1 MNVLSLLGSPRKN
14 GNSATLARRFCET
27 ARGLGAEV
35 SEVFL
40 NGLDYRGCQACFSCK
55 GKTEVCARKD
65 GLSPVLQAVA
75 GCDVLVMASPVY
87 YGEISSQLKAFVD
100 RTFSF
105 LVPNY
110 PHVPDKTRLA
120 PGKTAVMVIAQGHP
134 REDLFADIFP
144 RYQYFFEHML
154 GFERMRLIRACGVYD
169 LGDAEKDARALEM
182 AGQTAEEV
190 VSGA

>member
-1 MNVLSLLGSPRKN
+1 MNVLCLLGSPRKN

-40 NGLDYRGCQACFSCK
+40 NGLDFRGCQACFSCK
-55 GKTEVCARKD
+55 GKTEACALND
-65 GLSPVLQAVA
+65 GLSPVLKAVA
-75 GCDVLVMASPVY
+75 ECDVLVMATPVY
-87 YGEISSQLKAFVD
+87 YGELSSQLKAFVD

-105 LVPNY
+105 LVPDY
-110 PHVPDKTRLA
+110 PYVPDKTRLA
-120 PGKTAVMVIAQGHP
+120 AGKTAVLVIAQGHP

-154 GFERMRLIRACGVYD
+154 GFERMRLIRACGVYG
-169 LGDAEKDARALEM
+169 LGDAEKDARSLAL
-182 AGQTAEEV
+182 AGQTAREV
-190 VSGA
+190 LSKA